1 MYNILMY
8 NIIDALF
15 LPAQSIIAVINLKYL
30 QNFIIIPAIFGIILK
45 LNTLKFQEMKMILK
59 ERN

>member
-1 MYNILMY
+1 MY